1 MSHSHPSL
9 FLSPLQDD
17 VSSALFPSGANLNLL
32 VLTVVTASAA
42 AALLVI
48 GLVALCVRRRNK
60 ASKMKKADAAEAER
74 GKAQEE
80 YQVRKDVGDFIPRFT
95 ARFEL
100 CFECCGAVGYSWT
113 LIMGSVT
120 SCRRCRHVLRCVNEE
135 GEFSFSHVVVRWHSF
150 GLGSKV
156 CP

>member
-1 MSHSHPSL
+1 MRCRILIPRSFFP
-9 FLSPLQDD
+9 PLQDD

-80 YQVRKDVGDFIPRFT
+80 YQVRKDVLVGDFISRFT

-100 CFECCGAVGYSWT
+100 YMHYDA
-113 LIMGSVT
+113 
-120 SCRRCRHVLRCVNEE
+120 
-135 GEFSFSHVVVRWHSF
+135 
-150 GLGSKV
+150 
-156 CP
+156 

>member
-1 MSHSHPSL
+1 MRDRINAQTGVVIGRAAAGEQVKKPRRITGNSL
-9 FLSPLQDD
+9 IPRSLNLLKPRSFLNTCDVAFSSLALSFHLQDD

-100 CFECCGAVGYSWT
+100 YMHYDA
-113 LIMGSVT
+113 
-120 SCRRCRHVLRCVNEE
+120 
-135 GEFSFSHVVVRWHSF
+135 
-150 GLGSKV
+150 
-156 CP
+156 